1 MHKTLEVE
9 LYSKYK
15 KMLIMING
23 DNMKRGKALMLK
35 IVNCLEIVVKSS
47 RWLLIQMQI
56 ALMNFLSTNMI
67 VM

>member
-1 MHKTLEVE
+1 
-9 LYSKYK
+9 
-15 KMLIMING
+15 MING

-35 IVNCLEIVVKSS
+35 IVNRREIVVKSN
-47 RWLLIQMQI
+47 RCLLIQMQI